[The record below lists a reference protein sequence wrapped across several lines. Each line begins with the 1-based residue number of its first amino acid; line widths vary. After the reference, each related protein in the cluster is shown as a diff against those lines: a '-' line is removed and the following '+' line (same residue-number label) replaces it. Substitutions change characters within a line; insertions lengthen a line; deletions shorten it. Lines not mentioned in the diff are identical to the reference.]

1 MRRCLAL
8 ACTTLAF
15 SLWASGCDDGVD
27 APPDNEARGG
37 EAGESTSA
45 RGGEPGSAGSSGGGV
60 PSSAGDSAGGAGG
73 APVGP
78 CMLGSDWKVVDDY
91 VHGDGQPSDVLGV
104 AADST
109 GNVYAVGLG
118 RSMGMPVGALRR
130 SSDAGETWVDVAWS
144 GALPNDIATDGAGN
158 VFVTA
163 GTSTAAV
170 LKSTDQGDTFDD
182 VLDIP
187 TVAGSENDPCNV
199 GFVATGPAGIVV
211 AGASCDSTGWVVAK
225 SQDAGENWDT
235 LFTFQLSPGKTSRL
249 HDVGVDAFG
258 RGYAIG
264 SAVGADDTVHWVTV
278 RESESQGE
286 GVVSDDFQLAVGLE
300 AQARGFSS
308 RGAPLVVG
316 FASDEEGTHG
326 IVRRQVSVDAWET
339 IARVDL
345 RATDVEAV
353 GAQLVVSGEVE
364 DGEIVGVSTRRS
376 DDSGATWEPLAVYDY
391 VEGQSSFSGQLAADA
406 SGNVYA
412 SIGGRDGD
420 GVARWIVRKLACQ

>member
-1 MRRCLAL
+1 MRRCLVL
-8 ACTTLAF
+8 ACATLGF
-15 SLWASGCDDGVD
+15 SLWASGCGDDSSVD
-27 APPDNEARGG
+27 ARPDNEARGG

-45 RGGEPGSAGSSGGGV
+45 LAGEASSAGSSGGGI
-60 PSSAGDSAGGAGG
+60 PSSAGESAGGA
-73 APVGP
+73 PDGP

-91 VHGDGQPSDVLGV
+91 VHGEGLPSDVVGV
-104 AADST
+104 TADST
-109 GNVYAVGLG
+109 GNVYAVGLD
-118 RSMGMPVGALRR
+118 RSTGMPVGALRR

-163 GTSTAAV
+163 GTSAAAV
-170 LKSTDQGDTFDD
+170 LKSTDQGDTFGD

-187 TVAGSENDPCNV
+187 AIAGSENDPCNT

-225 SQDAGENWDT
+225 SQDSGETWET
-235 LFTFQLSPGKTSRL
+235 QFTFQLSPGKTSRL
-249 HDVGVDAFG
+249 QDVGVDAFG
-258 RGYAIG
+258 RAYAIG
-264 SAVGADDTVHWVTV
+264 SAVGADDTVHWITV
-278 RESESQGE
+278 RESESPGQ
-286 GVVSDDFQLAVGLE
+286 GVVSDDFQLEVGLE

-308 RGAPLVVG
+308 QGAPLVVG
-316 FASDEEGTHG
+316 FATDEEGTHG
-326 IVRRQVSVDAWET
+326 IVRRQMSVDAWET
-339 IARVDL
+339 IAQIDL

-353 GAQLVVSGEVE
+353 GAQLVVSGEVQ
-364 DGEIVGVSTRRS
+364 DGDIVSVSTRRS

-412 SIGGRDGD
+412 SIGGRDED
-420 GVARWIVRKLACQ
+420 GVARWIVRKLTCQ